1 MDKTMRINA
10 MLTADLL
17 KAIDDAAEEQGKSR
31 SQFIREATAK
41 YIAEHEQVKKE
52 ERRKQAFARAVEVQ
66 DRLRKK
72 SGAWDGGAEVRKWR
86 EKER

>member
-1 MDKTMRINA
+1 MGKIMRINA

-31 SQFIREATAK
+31 SQFIREATAR
-41 YIAEHEQVKKE
+41 YITEHERVKEE
-52 ERRKQAFARAVEVQ
+52 ERRTQAFAEAVAAQ
-66 DRLRKK
+66 DRLREK
-72 SGAWDGGAEVRKWR
+72 SGSWDGAAEVRKWR